1 MTLCTYYLLLI
12 TMKLCL
18 KMTGCKNNRYELDQ
32 IILWAAQNN
41 IEIVTDETEADY
53 TVINTCTVTHV
64 ADKKSRQLVR
74 RTKHANKDT
83 KTIVFGCS
91 ARMQKAAYEKVDE
104 VDHLVPDV
112 PGVLEVLK
120 EKLGNKNPVTGKELA
135 PCMAQLDHPGLFR
148 ARALVQI
155 QDGCD
160 NYCSY
165 CIIAA
170 ARGQSKNRPMQDII
184 DEINDYVAHDFHE
197 VVLTGINIAAY
208 GASSTIKP
216 EETKMAEL
224 LQRILNE
231 TKIERIRLSSM
242 GPEFFNDD
250 LFEVLK
256 NPRICR
262 HIHLSIQSGC
272 NNVLEKMRRPYT
284 VEHMDTVIDRLKT
297 EIPGMAITTDII
309 VAFPEE
315 SEADFADTM
324 NFVKRHQLA
333 KVHAFPYSIRQ
344 NTLAAKRPQLPFS
357 TKKSRT
363 KLLQQTA
370 DEYRTDFIKGQI
382 GTTATVIWEKE
393 VEPGVFEG
401 LTDHYIRIKKKGEY
415 KIRSLTEE
423 KLEPGVI
430 IFN

>member
-1 MTLCTYYLLLI
+1 
-12 TMKLCL
+12 MKLCL

-32 IILWAAQNN
+32 IILWAAKNN
-41 IEIVTDETEADY
+41 IEITTNETEADY
-53 TVINTCTVTHV
+53 CVINTCTVTHV
-64 ADKKSRQLVR
+64 ADRKSRQLVR
-74 RTKHANKDT
+74 KTKHANRET
-83 KTIVFGCS
+83 KTIVFGCA
-91 ARMQKAAYEKVDE
+91 ARMQKEAFQKVKE
-104 VDHLVPDV
+104 VDHLVADV

-120 EKLGNKNPVTGKELA
+120 NELGGKKPNSEENLA
-135 PCMAQLDHPGLFR
+135 PCMAQIDHPGLFR
-148 ARALVQI
+148 SRALVQI

-170 ARGQSKNRPMQDII
+170 ARGKSKNRPA
-184 DEINDYVAHDFHE
+184 DEIIADIQDFADHDFHE
-197 VVLTGINIAAY
+197 VVLTGINIGAY

-216 EETKMAEL
+216 EETQMAEL
-224 LQRILNE
+224 LQRIIDE
-231 TKIERIRLSSM
+231 TQMDRIRLSSM
-242 GPEFFNDD
+242 GPEFFNDE

-284 VEHMDTVIDRLKT
+284 VEHMDAVIERLKA

-315 SEADFADTM
+315 SEKDFEETM
-324 NFVKRHQLA
+324 DFVRRHQLA

-357 TKKSRT
+357 TKKKRA
-363 KLLQQTA
+363 KALQDLA
-370 DEYRTDFIKGQI
+370 DIYRETFIRNELGKKAG
-382 GTTATVIWEKE
+382 VIWEKE

-401 LTDHYIRIKKKGEY
+401 VTDHYIRVQKKGNY
-415 KIRSLTEE
+415 NIRSLTEE
-423 KLEPGVI
+423 YLDEKNVI
-430 IFN
+430 FS

>member
-1 MTLCTYYLLLI
+1 
-12 TMKLCL
+12 MKLCL

-32 IILWAAQNN
+32 VLMWAAQNG
-41 IEIVTDETEADY
+41 IEIVTDEKEADY
-53 TVINTCTVTHV
+53 CVINTCTVTHV
-64 ADKKSRQLVR
+64 ADRKSRQLVR
-74 RTKHANKDT
+74 KTKHNNEKT
-83 KTIVFGCS
+83 KTIVFGCA
-91 ARMQKAAYEKVDE
+91 ARMQKDAFEKVKE
-104 VDHLVPDV
+104 VDHLVADV
-112 PGVLEVLK
+112 PGVLEVLTN
-120 EKLGNKNPVTGKELA
+120 ELGGKKPNSNESLA
-135 PCMAQLDHPGLFR
+135 PCMAQVDHPGLFR

-170 ARGQSKNRPMQDII
+170 ARGTSKNRPA
-184 DEINDYVAHDFHE
+184 DEIIADIKDFVDHDFHE
-197 VVLTGINIAAY
+197 VVLTGINIGAY

-224 LQRILNE
+224 LQRILDE
-231 TKIERIRLSSM
+231 TKMERIRLSSM
-242 GPEFFNDD
+242 GPEFFNDE

-284 VEHMDTVIDRLKT
+284 VEHMDYVIDRLKK

-315 SEADFADTM
+315 SEKDFEDTM
-324 NFVKRHQLA
+324 NFVRRHKLA

-357 TKKSRT
+357 TKKKRA
-363 KLLQQTA
+363 KALQELA
-370 DEYRTDFIKGQI
+370 DSYRKDFINNELGK
-382 GTTATVIWEKE
+382 TTTVIWEKE

-401 LTDHYIRIKKKGEY
+401 LTDHYIRLKKKGDY
-415 KIRSLTEE
+415 KIRALTEE
-423 KLEPGVI
+423 LLDEESV